1 MPIISHEK
9 TQLSCSIIERAK
21 GDKMKKMKKKKP
33 SAVQLVE
40 FQKPQIYELVEESDS
55 GHGHGHGGGGHLGGG
70 NHGGGGGHGHKHGIG
85 GHGGHGLKMKKKH
98 GRSIGGWF
106 WAVARI
112 RCLFGF
118 GFLIAL
124 RSNK

>member
-1 MPIISHEK
+1 
-9 TQLSCSIIERAK
+9 
-21 GDKMKKMKKKKP
+21 MKKKKKP
-33 SAVQLVE
+33 SVQLVE
-40 FQKPQIYELVEESDS
+40 FQKPQIYELVEESD
-55 GHGHGHGGGGHLGGG
+55 GHGHGHGGHMGGH
-70 NHGGGGGHGHKHGIG
+70 HGGGGHGHGHGGLG
-85 GHGGHGLKMKKKH
+85 GHGGHGLKMKKH

-112 RCLFGF
+112 RYLFGF